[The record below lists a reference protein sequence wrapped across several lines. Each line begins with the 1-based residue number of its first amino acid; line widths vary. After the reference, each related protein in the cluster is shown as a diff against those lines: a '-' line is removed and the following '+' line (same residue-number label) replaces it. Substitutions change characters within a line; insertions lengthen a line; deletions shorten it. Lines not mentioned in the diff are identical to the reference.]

1 MVKNYIIYLTV
12 MESLWSRSD
21 AQLLGKLLQQVV
33 DVAAAAAASWF
44 VADGVLTP
52 H

>member
-1 MVKNYIIYLTV
+1 MVKKNIIHLTV
-12 MESLWSRSD
+12 RESLWSRSE
-21 AQLLGKLLQQVV
+21 AQLVGKLLQKV
-33 DVAAAAAASWF
+33 DVAAAASWL